1 MDENVKA
8 EFHKVQPHFQQDG
21 DWQQDANPV
30 EEEMAQGITCT
41 PDDLM
46 MDAMSAVCGAMD
58 LILDVA
64 IAKDPDAMYAIEL
77 ARTVDMMAMT
87 MTHMY
92 NAMTAGDTLDKLR
105 AMKAIEERNDKSI
118 REWSDKH
125 EQGGSGI

>member
-1 MDENVKA
+1 MDENVRA
-8 EFHKVQPHFQQDG
+8 EFHKVQPHFRQDG
-21 DWQQDANPV
+21 DWEKEATA
-30 EEEMAQGITCT
+30 ECIECT
-41 PDDLM
+41 PDSM
-46 MDAMSAVCGAMD
+46 MLDAMSAVCNSMD
-58 LILDVA
+58 MILNVA
-64 IAKDPDAMYAIEL
+64 IAKDPDAVYAIEL

-105 AMKAIEERNDKSI
+105 EMKAIEERNKQSI